1 MQTLH
6 AGAPPGPARWW
17 LALRGAAARH
27 VLLVDALIAVVP
39 GGSIV
44 WGTLGEMSGPSGRPG
59 WPGTLLVTAAAAALL
74 LRRRA
79 PLRGFAASYGATL
92 AFLLLGYPFGPVIQL
107 AGLAMYAVA
116 AWTPTRTSAAVCAA
130 AAACYLP
137 LEAVYRWTG
146 KPPFTALLL
155 TAAWLVLPWLLGAGV
170 RAYRAAVAEAAAADR
185 RESAYAERLRIARE
199 VHDVVGHSLAV
210 ISMQA
215 GVALH
220 VLDRGPGPP
229 PDVAE
234 ALRAIRTASTG
245 ALGELRA
252 ALSDFPGPDGT
263 RVPPPGPGPGLDRL
277 PALAASVAGPALD
290 VDVVVEGERGSIAA
304 PVDLA
309 AYRIAQEAL
318 TNVVRHSGARRA
330 SVRVAYDQAAL
341 RLTVTDDGPGAAG
354 GARGT
359 GRGLAGMRERAAAL
373 GGTLHAGPRADGP
386 GFEVAAV
393 LPRGGAAA

>member
-1 MQTLH
+1 VQTLH
-6 AGAPPGPARWW
+6 VGAPPAPARWW
-17 LALRGAAARH
+17 LALRRAAAGH
-27 VLLVDALIAVVP
+27 VLLADALIAAVP

-44 WGTLGEMSGPSGRPG
+44 WSTLGGG
-59 WPGTLLVTAAAAALL
+59 WRGSLLVASAAAALV

-79 PLRGFAASYGATL
+79 TLAAFAVSYGATL
-92 AFLLLGYPFGPVIQL
+92 AYLLLGYPFGPVIQL
-107 AGLAMYAVA
+107 AGLAMYAIG
-116 AWTPTRTSAAVCAA
+116 AWTSTRTSAAVCAA
-130 AAACYLP
+130 AMVCYLA
-137 LEAVYRWTG
+137 LEAVYGWTG
-146 KPPFTALLL
+146 KPPFTALSL

-185 RESAYAERLRIARE
+185 RESVYAERLRIAQE

-220 VLDRGPGPP
+220 VLDRRPEPP

-234 ALRAIRTASTG
+234 ALQAIRTASTG
-245 ALGELRA
+245 ALGELRV
-252 ALSDFPGPDGT
+252 ALSAFPGPDGT
-263 RVPPPGPGPGLDRL
+263 GAPAPRPGLDRL
-277 PALAASVAGPALD
+277 SALARSVAGPALD
-290 VDVVVEGERGSIAA
+290 VDVAVEGERGTVPA

-330 SVRVAYDQAAL
+330 TVRVVYEPAAV
-341 RLTVTDDGPGAAG
+341 RVTVADDGRGHTG
-354 GARGT
+354 GA
-359 GRGLAGMRERAAAL
+359 GRGLAGMGERARSL

-393 LPRGGAAA
+393 LPRGGADR